1 MIFPTGVLIYWD
13 FGGAPSLLFV
23 IIQGVEIDTYDRNW
37 KQKKPWFC
45 QPRSDE
51 TSIFPHVFFC
61 FFSRLVAFWR
71 VRPNSLGAFCL
82 NLAGGTVKGWNWM
95 EITLL
100 IPRSICNK
108 SYGFVMYMCIA
119 VQVLLLLPM
128 VAWILHQHACPCC
141 SDVTSHTAPGVL
153 VECSDVYSVC
163 CCKTERRLD
172 RWDLRCMFK
181 IITWNSGVEVFSP
194 SCTLFQLLDFE

>member
-1 MIFPTGVLIYWD
+1 MCWFTEILEGLQVCYLWLSKVLRLTHMIGTGSKKNMVLPTKIRWS
-13 FGGAPSLLFV
+13 FHFSP
-23 IIQGVEIDTYDRNW
+23 
-37 KQKKPWFC
+37 C
-45 QPRSDE
+45 
-51 TSIFPHVFFC
+51 FFC

-128 VAWILHQHACPCC
+128 VAWIIHQHACPCC

-181 IITWNSGVEVFSP
+181 VLTWNGGVEVFSP